1 MFFSQINQK
10 INLDSQEKKLW
21 RGRISTFTSC
31 PTCCNWKSQEN
42 EENDFFG
49 LQKLFYFAEVSVDWR
64 VRLRFVQFS
73 YETVFYLGDDIIF
86 KN

>member
-1 MFFSQINQK
+1 M
-10 INLDSQEKKLW
+10 
-21 RGRISTFTSC
+21 GRLQQTAV
-31 PTCCNWKSQEN
+31 EN

-73 YETVFYLGDDIIF
+73 YETVFYLGGYIIF